1 MFKRCYS
8 CFRPKQHCLCPEVT
22 VIDPGVSFLFLMHP
36 KEAYQQKTGTGR
48 LCALSLVE
56 SEILVGI
63 DFTTNV
69 RLLELTSGRE
79 GSTPYG
85 DGTKYYPVVLF
96 PSQQAFTAAD
106 PRLRNASAGKKLLII
121 VIDATWFF
129 AKKMWKLSRSL
140 HDLPCLSF
148 ENDYRS
154 RFIFKKQP
162 APEYLSTME
171 SVGYLIRELK
181 AAGLAEPRADE
192 SALFR
197 LFDTMVRFQLSCEQT
212 RNEEQARDLHPEL
225 FKRQ

>member
-106 PRLRNASAGKKLLII
+106 PRLRNASVGKKLLII

-181 AAGLAEPRADE
+181 AAGLAEPGADE